1 MKDIVIV
8 GMGGFAKEAKWIID
22 RINNT
27 DGKWNFCGYIDK
39 ETKKEDV
46 VGCLLYTSP
55 SPRDCS

>member
-39 ETKKEDV
+39 ETKKRM
-46 VGCLLYTSP
+46 L
-55 SPRDCS
+55 